1 MSTSKNKPAN
11 IVIRLSHVDKTY
23 DLGEEKL
30 EILKNI
36 SVTIES
42 GELVAIVGPSGS
54 GKSTL
59 MHIMGLL
66 DKQTGGTVE
75 LSGHDVSDLSEVES
89 AKLRNQYIGF
99 IFQQFNLLSRTSA
112 LENVLLP
119 TLYSEPATDK
129 TSYAK
134 QILTDLG
141 LGDRLKNY
149 PNQLSGG
156 QQQRVAIARAL
167 VNDPAVIFADE
178 PTGNLDSKSG
188 HEVVEILK
196 KLNAQGRT
204 IVIVTHD
211 LELAKMAHRTIKIFD
226 GEVISDTNI
235 NSPKSRRSRQA
246 KEDEIVSYTRAY
258 IPGVKGSHTP
268 GMLGKGKKS

>member
-1 MSTSKNKPAN
+1 MSTRKNKKGAA
-11 IVIRLSHVDKTY
+11 VLELSHIVKQY
-23 DLGEEKL
+23 QLGEDTL
-30 EILKNI
+30 EILHDV
-36 SVTIES
+36 SVSIYS

-59 MHIMGLL
+59 MHIMGIL
-66 DKQTGGTVE
+66 DKQT
-75 LSGHDVSDLSEVES
+75 SGKVTLAGREIANLTEKEA

-99 IFQQFNLLSRTSA
+99 IFQQFNLLARTST

-119 TLYSEPATDK
+119 TLYSGNTKEK
-129 TSYAK
+129 TAYAIK
-134 QILTDLG
+134 ILDSLG
-141 LGDRLKNY
+141 LGERLKNY

-196 KLNAQGRT
+196 KLNAEGRT

-211 LELAKMAHRTIKIFD
+211 LELAKMANRTIKIFD
-226 GEVISDTNI
+226 G
-235 NSPKSRRSRQA
+235 K
-246 KEDEIVSYTRAY
+246 IVSDLPAGRQGTE
-258 IPGVKGSHTP
+258 K
-268 GMLGKGKKS
+268 

>member
-1 MSTSKNKPAN
+1 MSTPKNKSSAKA
-11 IVIRLSHVDKTY
+11 VLTLSHITKDY
-23 DLGEEKL
+23 ELGDQIL
-30 EILKNI
+30 EILKDI
-36 SVTIES
+36 SLTISE

-66 DKQTGGTVE
+66 DQQSSGTVM
-75 LSGHDVSDLSEVES
+75 LAGHDASSLTEIEA
-89 AKLRNQYIGF
+89 AKLRNKYIGF

-119 TLYSEPATDK
+119 TIYTEGAVGKKEYATK
-129 TSYAK
+129 L
-134 QILTDLG
+134 LTDLG
-141 LGDRLKNY
+141 LGERLGNY

-167 VNDPAVIFADE
+167 INDPAVIFADE

-196 KLNAQGRT
+196 KLNSEGRT

-211 LELAKMAHRTIKIFD
+211 IELAKMAHRTIHIFD
-226 GEVISDTNI
+226 GQVVSDRT
-235 NSPKSRRSRQA
+235 
-246 KEDEIVSYTRAY
+246 
-258 IPGVKGSHTP
+258 
-268 GMLGKGKKS
+268 KKL

>member
-1 MSTSKNKPAN
+1 MSTSKNKKGKP
-11 IVIRLSHVDKTY
+11 VLELSHIVKNY
-23 DLGEEKL
+23 ELGDQTL
-30 EILKNI
+30 NILKDI
-36 SVTIES
+36 SITIYE

-59 MHIMGLL
+59 MHIMGIL
-66 DKQTGGTVE
+66 DQQTSGTVTLAGRE
-75 LSGHDVSDLSEVES
+75 VIDLTETEA

-119 TLYSEPATDK
+119 TVYSGNSDAK
-129 TSYAK
+129 TSYATK
-134 QILTDLG
+134 LLTDLG
-141 LGDRLKNY
+141 LGERLKNA

-196 KLNAQGRT
+196 QLNKDGRT

-211 LELAKMAHRTIKIFD
+211 LELAKMANRTIKIFD
-226 GEVISDTNI
+226 GEVVSDT
-235 NSPKSRRSRQA
+235 
-246 KEDEIVSYTRAY
+246 T
-258 IPGVKGSHTP
+258 
-268 GMLGKGKKS
+268 KKS

>member
-1 MSTSKNKPAN
+1 MSISKNKRQN
-11 IVIRLSHVDKTY
+11 HVIKLSDVTKSY
-23 DLGEEKL
+23 DLGGEKL
-30 EILKNI
+30 QILKGI
-36 SVTIES
+36 SVTINQ

-66 DKQTGGTVE
+66 DKQSEGRVE
-75 LSGHDVSDLSEVES
+75 LAGHDVSGLNEVEL
-89 AKLRNQYIGF
+89 AKMRNQYIGF

-119 TLYSEPATDK
+119 TIYNENPTDH
-129 TSYAK
+129 TASAK

-141 LGDRLKNY
+141 LGERLKNY

-167 VNDPAVIFADE
+167 VNNPAVIFADE

-188 HEVVEILK
+188 HEVIEILK
-196 KLNAQGRT
+196 KLNAEGRT

-226 GEVISDTNI
+226 GEITSDTNSRTSKRL
-235 NSPKSRRSRQA
+235 NGNTDSPSK
-246 KEDEIVSYTRAY
+246 
-258 IPGVKGSHTP
+258 
-268 GMLGKGKKS
+268 

>member
-1 MSTSKNKPAN
+1 MAKQSTSSNKKEIILSLSN
-11 IVIRLSHVDKTY
+11 ITKDYV
-23 DLGEEKL
+23 LGDQTVH
-30 EILKNI
+30 ILKDV
-36 SVTIES
+36 SVSIAK

-66 DKQTGGTVE
+66 DNPTSGEVI
-75 LSGHDVSDLSEVES
+75 LSGRNVSGLSEKE
-89 AKLRNQYIGF
+89 AALLRNRYIGF

-119 TLYSEPATDK
+119 TTYSELSALPTAKAKDLL
-129 TSYAK
+129 TS
-134 QILTDLG
+134 LG
-141 LGDRLKNY
+141 LGERLKNY

-167 VNDPAVIFADE
+167 INDPSVIFADE
-178 PTGNLDSKSG
+178 PTGNLDSQSG

-196 KLNAQGRT
+196 KLNNEGRT

-211 LELAKMAHRTIKIFD
+211 NELANMAKRVIRIFD
-226 GEVISDTNI
+226 GVITSDTTNK
-235 NSPKSRRSRQA
+235 PK
-246 KEDEIVSYTRAY
+246 K
-258 IPGVKGSHTP
+258 
-268 GMLGKGKKS
+268 

>member
-1 MSTSKNKPAN
+1 MSTSKTKASKT
-11 IVIRLSHVDKTY
+11 VIS
-23 DLGEEKL
+23 
-30 EILKNI
+30 LKNVSKI
-36 SVTIES
+36 YELAEEQLTVLSDITVSITQ

-66 DKQTGGTVE
+66 DKQSRGSVE
-75 LSGHDVSDLSEVES
+75 LAGHDVSDLSEVES

-119 TLYSEPATDK
+119 TVYSESLTDK
-129 TSYAK
+129 TAYAK
-134 QILTDLG
+134 KLLTDLG
-141 LGDRLKNY
+141 LGERLKNY

-196 KLNAQGRT
+196 QLNQEGRT

-226 GEVISDTNI
+226 GKIISDTR
-235 NSPKSRRSRQA
+235 KS
-246 KEDEIVSYTRAY
+246 
-258 IPGVKGSHTP
+258 
-268 GMLGKGKKS
+268 

>member
-1 MSTSKNKPAN
+1 MTMSTRKNKSTTP
-11 IVIRLSHVDKTY
+11 VLELSHIVKQY
-23 DLGEEKL
+23 QLGEETL
-30 EILKNI
+30 EILHDI
-36 SVTIES
+36 SVSIYR

-59 MHIMGLL
+59 MHIMGIL
-66 DKQTGGTVE
+66 DQQTSGKVI
-75 LSGHDVSDLSEVES
+75 LSGREIANLTEKEA

-99 IFQQFNLLSRTSA
+99 IFQQFNLLARTST

-119 TLYSEPATDK
+119 TLYSGNTKQK
-129 TSYAK
+129 TPYA
-134 QILTDLG
+134 INLLESLG
-141 LGDRLKNY
+141 LGERLKNH

-167 VNDPAVIFADE
+167 VNDPSIIFADE

-188 HEVVEILK
+188 HEVIEILK
-196 KLNAQGRT
+196 KLNAEGRT

-226 GEVISDTNI
+226 GKIVSDT
-235 NSPKSRRSRQA
+235 
-246 KEDEIVSYTRAY
+246 
-258 IPGVKGSHTP
+258 
-268 GMLGKGKKS
+268 KK

>member
-1 MSTSKNKPAN
+1 MSTSKNKSDL
-11 IVIRLSHVDKTY
+11 VIKLNQVTKAY
-23 DLGEEKL
+23 DLGEDKL
-30 EILKNI
+30 QILQGISIEIK
-36 SVTIES
+36 S
-42 GELVAIVGPSGS
+42 GDLVAIVGPSGS

-66 DKQTGGTVE
+66 DKQSSGSVE
-75 LSGHDVSDLSEVES
+75 LAGHNVSDLNEVEL

-112 LENVLLP
+112 IENVLLP
-119 TLYSEPATDK
+119 TVYAENASDK
-129 TSYAK
+129 TLKAK
-134 QILTDLG
+134 EILTSLG

-167 VNDPAVIFADE
+167 INDPAVIFADE

-196 KLNAQGRT
+196 KLNAEGRT

-211 LELAKMAHRTIKIFD
+211 LELAKMARRTIKIFD
-226 GEVISDTNI
+226 GKIVSDTG
-235 NSPKSRRSRQA
+235 
-246 KEDEIVSYTRAY
+246 TRE
-258 IPGVKGSHTP
+258 H
-268 GMLGKGKKS
+268 GKTGAQK

>member
-1 MSTSKNKPAN
+1 MKSGVKVEKNKRQN
-11 IVIRLSHVDKTY
+11 HVINLSDVTKSY
-23 DLGEEKL
+23 DLGGEKL
-30 EILKNI
+30 QILKGI
-36 SVTIES
+36 SVTINQ

-66 DKQTGGTVE
+66 DKQSEGRVE
-75 LSGHDVSDLSEVES
+75 LAGNDVSGLNEVEL
-89 AKLRNQYIGF
+89 AKMRNQYIGF

-119 TLYSEPATDK
+119 TIYNENPTDH
-129 TSYAK
+129 TASAK

-141 LGDRLKNY
+141 LGERLKNY

-188 HEVVEILK
+188 HEVIEILK
-196 KLNAQGRT
+196 KLNSEGRT

-226 GEVISDTNI
+226 GEIISDT
-235 NSPKSRRSRQA
+235 R
-246 KEDEIVSYTRAY
+246 
-258 IPGVKGSHTP
+258 
-268 GMLGKGKKS
+268 KK

>member
-1 MSTSKNKPAN
+1 MPKLQKVSHKATVSTSKKLNKPV
-11 IVIRLSHVDKTY
+11 VIELKNVTKTY
-23 DLGEEKL
+23 ELGDDTL
-30 EILKNI
+30 QILRGV
-36 SVTIES
+36 SLSIEA

-66 DKQTGGTVE
+66 DKQSTGQVV
-75 LSGHDVSDLSEVES
+75 LSGHDVSAMTEVEL
-89 AKLRNQYIGF
+89 ARLRNQYIGF

-112 LENVLLP
+112 VENVLLP
-119 TLYSEPATDK
+119 TLYSASPQDK
-129 TSYAK
+129 TQQAK
-134 QILTDLG
+134 DILTQLG
-141 LGDRLKNY
+141 LATRFENK

-167 VNDPAVIFADE
+167 INDPSVIFADE

-196 KLNAQGRT
+196 DLNRAGRT

-211 LELAKMAHRTIKIFD
+211 LELAKIAPRVIRILD
-226 GEVISDTNI
+226 GQIVSDTKTKVVKKGV
-235 NSPKSRRSRQA
+235 SKS
-246 KEDEIVSYTRAY
+246 
-258 IPGVKGSHTP
+258 
-268 GMLGKGKKS
+268 

>member
-1 MSTSKNKPAN
+1 MSTSKNKRQN
-11 IVIRLSHVDKTY
+11 HVINLSDVTKSY
-23 DLGEEKL
+23 DLGGEKL
-30 EILKNI
+30 QILKGI
-36 SVTIES
+36 SVTINQ

-66 DKQTGGTVE
+66 DKQSEGRVE
-75 LSGHDVSDLSEVES
+75 LAGNDVSGLNEVEL
-89 AKLRNQYIGF
+89 AKMRNQYIGF

-119 TLYSEPATDK
+119 TIYNETPTDH
-129 TSYAK
+129 TASAK

-141 LGDRLKNY
+141 LGERLKNY

-188 HEVVEILK
+188 HEVIEILK
-196 KLNAQGRT
+196 KLNSEGRT

-226 GEVISDTNI
+226 GEIISDT
-235 NSPKSRRSRQA
+235 R
-246 KEDEIVSYTRAY
+246 
-258 IPGVKGSHTP
+258 
-268 GMLGKGKKS
+268 KK

>member
-1 MSTSKNKPAN
+1 MKSGVKVEKNKRQN
-11 IVIRLSHVDKTY
+11 HVIKLSDVTKSY
-23 DLGEEKL
+23 DLGGEKL
-30 EILKNI
+30 QILKGI
-36 SVTIES
+36 SVTINQ

-66 DKQTGGTVE
+66 DKQSEGRVE
-75 LSGHDVSDLSEVES
+75 LAGHDVSGLNEVEL
-89 AKLRNQYIGF
+89 AKMRNQYIGF

-119 TLYSEPATDK
+119 TIYNENPTDH
-129 TSYAK
+129 TASAK

-141 LGDRLKNY
+141 LGERLKNY

-167 VNDPAVIFADE
+167 VNNPAVIFADE

-188 HEVVEILK
+188 HEVIEILK
-196 KLNAQGRT
+196 KLNAEGRT

-226 GEVISDTNI
+226 GEIISDTNSRTSKRI
-235 NSPKSRRSRQA
+235 NGNTDSLSK
-246 KEDEIVSYTRAY
+246 
-258 IPGVKGSHTP
+258 
-268 GMLGKGKKS
+268 

>member
-1 MSTSKNKPAN
+1 MSTSKNKPEP
-11 IVIRLSHVDKTY
+11 VIKLDGVSKVY
-23 DLGEEKL
+23 PLGEEKL
-30 EILKNI
+30 IVLQNI
-36 SVTIES
+36 TLSIQK

-66 DKQTGGTVE
+66 DKQTGGSVE
-75 LSGHDVSDLSEVES
+75 LAGHDVSDLNEIEL
-89 AKLRNQYIGF
+89 AKMRNQYIGF

-119 TLYSEPATDK
+119 TLYSENVIDKTDK
-129 TSYAK
+129 AK

-188 HEVVEILK
+188 HEVIEILK
-196 KLNAQGRT
+196 KLNSEGRT

-211 LELAKMAHRTIKIFD
+211 LELAQMAHRTIHIFD
-226 GEVISDTNI
+226 GEIISDT
-235 NSPKSRRSRQA
+235 R
-246 KEDEIVSYTRAY
+246 
-258 IPGVKGSHTP
+258 
-268 GMLGKGKKS
+268 KK

>member
-1 MSTSKNKPAN
+1 MSTPKNKPTPKS
-11 IVIRLSHVDKTY
+11 VLSLSHITKSYEVGDQT
-23 DLGEEKL
+23 L
-30 EILKNI
+30 EILKDI
-36 SVTIES
+36 SLTIEA

-66 DKQTGGTVE
+66 DSQSTGTVT
-75 LSGHDVSDLSEVES
+75 LAGHDASSLTEVE
-89 AKLRNQYIGF
+89 AAGLRNKYIGF

-119 TLYSEPATDK
+119 TIYNGDATGK
-129 TSYAK
+129 AAYATK
-134 QILTDLG
+134 LLTDLG
-141 LGDRLKNY
+141 LGERLANY

-167 VNDPAVIFADE
+167 INDPAVIFADE

-188 HEVVEILK
+188 HDVVEILK
-196 KLNAQGRT
+196 KLNAEGRT

-226 GEVISDTNI
+226 GQVLSD
-235 NSPKSRRSRQA
+235 
-246 KEDEIVSYTRAY
+246 
-258 IPGVKGSHTP
+258 
-268 GMLGKGKKS
+268 KKS

>member
-1 MSTSKNKPAN
+1 MSTSKNKSKN
-11 IVIRLSHVDKTY
+11 IVIKLDKVTKSY

-30 EILKNI
+30 QILQSI
-36 SVTIES
+36 SLQIES
-42 GELVAIVGPSGS
+42 GDLVAIVGPSGS

-59 MHIMGLL
+59 MHIMGML
-66 DKQTGGTVE
+66 DKQTSGSVE
-75 LSGHDVSDLSEVES
+75 LAGHDVSNMSEIEL

-99 IFQQFNLLSRTSA
+99 IFQQFNLLTRTSA
-112 LENVLLP
+112 MENVLLP
-119 TLYSEPATDK
+119 TVYSENGGDRSAK
-129 TSYAK
+129 AK

-141 LGDRLKNY
+141 LGERLKNY

-167 VNDPAVIFADE
+167 INDPAVIFADE

-196 KLNAQGRT
+196 KLNAEGRT

-211 LELAKMAHRTIKIFD
+211 LELAKMAHRTIRIFD
-226 GEVISDTNI
+226 GQIISDT
-235 NSPKSRRSRQA
+235 R
-246 KEDEIVSYTRAY
+246 
-258 IPGVKGSHTP
+258 
-268 GMLGKGKKS
+268 KK

>member
-1 MSTSKNKPAN
+1 MSTSKNKTAKAVLELTHIVKDYELGDQTLN
-11 IVIRLSHVDKTY
+11 ILRDV
-23 DLGEEKL
+23 
-30 EILKNI
+30 
-36 SVTIES
+36 SVTIYE

-59 MHIMGLL
+59 MHIMGIL
-66 DKQTGGTVE
+66 DKQSSGTVK
-75 LSGHDVSDLSEVES
+75 LAGREVIGLTETE
-89 AKLRNQYIGF
+89 AAVLRNKYIGF
-99 IFQQFNLLSRTSA
+99 IFQQFNLLARTSA

-119 TLYSEPATDK
+119 TIYSGNSDQKVA
-129 TSYAK
+129 YAK
-134 QILTDLG
+134 KLLTDLG
-141 LGDRLKNY
+141 LGERMSNA

-196 KLNAQGRT
+196 KLNAEGRT

-211 LELAKMAHRTIKIFD
+211 LELAKMANRTIKIFD
-226 GEVISDTNI
+226 GKVVSDT
-235 NSPKSRRSRQA
+235 KQ
-246 KEDEIVSYTRAY
+246 
-258 IPGVKGSHTP
+258 
-268 GMLGKGKKS
+268 

>member
-1 MSTSKNKPAN
+1 MSTSPKIKSTSRRSVLTLRN
-11 IVIRLSHVDKTY
+11 VGRTY
-23 DLGEEKL
+23 QLGDEEL
-30 EILKNI
+30 TVLKNI
-36 SVTIES
+36 NLTITE

-66 DKQTGGTVE
+66 DKQSSGSVTLADREVSSLTENE
-75 LSGHDVSDLSEVES
+75 L

-112 LENVLLP
+112 VENVLLP
-119 TLYSEPATDK
+119 TLYNQTSTDLTK
-129 TSYAK
+129 KA
-134 QILTDLG
+134 QEILRSLG
-141 LGDRLKNY
+141 LGERLNNK

-167 VNDPAVIFADE
+167 INDPAVIFADE

-196 KLNAQGRT
+196 KLNREGRT

-211 LELAKMAHRTIKIFD
+211 LELAKIASRIVRIFD
-226 GEVISDTNI
+226 GSIISDTQNQ
-235 NSPKSRRSRQA
+235 PKKQ
-246 KEDEIVSYTRAY
+246 K
-258 IPGVKGSHTP
+258 
-268 GMLGKGKKS
+268 

>member
-1 MSTSKNKPAN
+1 MSTPKNKSKAK
-11 IVIRLSHVDKTY
+11 VVLSLSHITKNY
-23 DLGEEKL
+23 ELGDQTL
-30 EILKNI
+30 EILKDI
-36 SVTIES
+36 SLDISE

-66 DKQTGGTVE
+66 DQQTSGTVT
-75 LSGHDVSDLSEVES
+75 LAGHDASSLTEVE
-89 AKLRNQYIGF
+89 AAVLRNKYIGF

-119 TLYSEPATDK
+119 TIYTEGAVGKTAYATK
-129 TSYAK
+129 L
-134 QILTDLG
+134 LTNLG
-141 LGDRLKNY
+141 LGDRLTNY

-167 VNDPAVIFADE
+167 INDPAVIFADE

-196 KLNAQGRT
+196 KLNAEGRT

-211 LELAKMAHRTIKIFD
+211 IELAKMAHRTIKIFD
-226 GEVISDTNI
+226 GQVVSDIT
-235 NSPKSRRSRQA
+235 K
-246 KEDEIVSYTRAY
+246 
-258 IPGVKGSHTP
+258 
-268 GMLGKGKKS
+268 

>member
-1 MSTSKNKPAN
+1 MSISKNKKAKP
-11 IVIRLSHVDKTY
+11 VLELSHIVKNY
-23 DLGEEKL
+23 ELGDQTL
-30 EILKNI
+30 NILRDI
-36 SVTIES
+36 SLTIYE

-59 MHIMGLL
+59 MHIMGIL
-66 DKQTGGTVE
+66 DKQTTGTVKLAGRE
-75 LSGHDVSDLSEVES
+75 VVDLTETEA

-99 IFQQFNLLSRTSA
+99 IFQQFNLLSRTTA

-119 TLYSEPATDK
+119 TIYSGNSEEK
-129 TSYAK
+129 TNYAIK
-134 QILTDLG
+134 ILTDLG
-141 LGDRLKNY
+141 LGERLKNA

-196 KLNAQGRT
+196 QLNKDGRT

-211 LELAKMAHRTIKIFD
+211 LELAKMANRTIRIFD
-226 GEVISDTNI
+226 GEVVSDT
-235 NSPKSRRSRQA
+235 
-246 KEDEIVSYTRAY
+246 T
-258 IPGVKGSHTP
+258 
-268 GMLGKGKKS
+268 KKS

>member
-1 MSTSKNKPAN
+1 MVLRRVNVSSPKNKTVLELTG
-11 IVIRLSHVDKTY
+11 ITKDYELGDQTLS
-23 DLGEEKL
+23 
-30 EILKNI
+30 ILKGV
-36 SVTIES
+36 SLTIHE

-66 DKQTGGTVE
+66 DNPTAGIVRLAGQN
-75 LSGHDVSDLSEVES
+75 VSSLTEQE
-89 AKLRNQYIGF
+89 AARARNKYIGF

-112 LENVLLP
+112 VENVLLP
-119 TLYSEPATDK
+119 TLYSPEPVDRTRRAVE
-129 TSYAK
+129 
-134 QILTDLG
+134 ILTSLG
-141 LGDRLKNY
+141 LGERLQNY

-196 KLNAQGRT
+196 KLNSEGKT

-211 LELAKMAHRTIKIFD
+211 MELAQVARRVIRILD
-226 GEVISDTNI
+226 GQIVSDTT
-235 NSPKSRRSRQA
+235 SKKVGRR
-246 KEDEIVSYTRAY
+246 
-258 IPGVKGSHTP
+258 P
-268 GMLGKGKKS
+268 

>member
-1 MSTSKNKPAN
+1 MSTPKNKVSAKPVL
-11 IVIRLSHVDKTY
+11 ILSHVKKDY
-23 DLGEEKL
+23 DLGGDTL
-30 EILKNI
+30 QILKDV
-36 SVTIES
+36 SVTITA

-66 DKQTGGTVE
+66 DRQTSGTVK
-75 LSGHDVSDLSEVES
+75 LAGQDVSSLTEVQ
-89 AKLRNQYIGF
+89 AARLRNKYIGF

-119 TLYSEPATDK
+119 TIYNPETSDK
-129 TSYAK
+129 TAYGIK
-134 QILTDLG
+134 LLTDLG
-141 LGDRLKNY
+141 LGERLKNY

-167 VNDPAVIFADE
+167 INDPAVIFADE

-196 KLNAQGRT
+196 QLNVEGRT

-226 GEVISDTNI
+226 GKIISDTN
-235 NSPKSRRSRQA
+235 KRS
-246 KEDEIVSYTRAY
+246 
-258 IPGVKGSHTP
+258 
-268 GMLGKGKKS
+268 

>member
-1 MSTSKNKPAN
+1 MSTSKNKKAEPVLELLD
-11 IVIRLSHVDKTY
+11 ITKDY
-23 DLGEEKL
+23 ELGDQTL
-30 EILKNI
+30 NILKG
-36 SVTIES
+36 VTLTITR

-59 MHIMGLL
+59 MHIMGIL
-66 DKQTGGTVE
+66 DQQTSGTVKLAGRE
-75 LSGHDVSDLSEVES
+75 VVDLSES
-89 AKLRNQYIGF
+89 DAAALRNKYIGF

-119 TLYSEPATDK
+119 TVYSGTTDSKVEYATE
-129 TSYAK
+129 
-134 QILTDLG
+134 ILTSLG
-141 LGDRLKNY
+141 LGERLKNY

-196 KLNAQGRT
+196 KLNAEGRT

-211 LELAKMAHRTIKIFD
+211 LELAKMANRTIKIFD
-226 GEVISDTNI
+226 GEVVSDT
-235 NSPKSRRSRQA
+235 
-246 KEDEIVSYTRAY
+246 T
-258 IPGVKGSHTP
+258 
-268 GMLGKGKKS
+268 KKS

>member
-1 MSTSKNKPAN
+1 MSISKNKHQN
-11 IVIRLSHVDKTY
+11 HVIKLSDVTKSY
-23 DLGEEKL
+23 DLGGEKL
-30 EILKNI
+30 QILKGI
-36 SVTIES
+36 SVTINQ

-66 DKQTGGTVE
+66 DKQSEGRVE
-75 LSGHDVSDLSEVES
+75 LAGHDVSGLNEVEL
-89 AKLRNQYIGF
+89 AKMRNQYIGF

-119 TLYSEPATDK
+119 TIYNENPTDH
-129 TSYAK
+129 TASAK

-141 LGDRLKNY
+141 LGERLKNY

-167 VNDPAVIFADE
+167 VNNPAVIFADE

-188 HEVVEILK
+188 HEVIEILK
-196 KLNAQGRT
+196 KLNAEGRT

-226 GEVISDTNI
+226 GEIISDTNSRTLKRI
-235 NSPKSRRSRQA
+235 NGNTDSPSK
-246 KEDEIVSYTRAY
+246 
-258 IPGVKGSHTP
+258 
-268 GMLGKGKKS
+268 

>member
-1 MSTSKNKPAN
+1 MSMSKNNKAKP
-11 IVIRLSHVDKTY
+11 VLELSHIIKNY
-23 DLGEEKL
+23 ELGDQTL
-30 EILKNI
+30 NILKDV
-36 SVTIES
+36 SLTINQ

-59 MHIMGLL
+59 MHIMGIL
-66 DKQTGGTVE
+66 DKQTSGTVSLAGRE
-75 LSGHDVSDLSEVES
+75 VVDLTETEA

-119 TLYSEPATDK
+119 TIYSGNSDEKVAYATK
-129 TSYAK
+129 L
-134 QILTDLG
+134 LTDLG
-141 LGDRLKNY
+141 LGQRLQNA

-196 KLNAQGRT
+196 QLNKEGRT

-211 LELAKMAHRTIKIFD
+211 LELAKMANRTIKIFD
-226 GEVISDTNI
+226 G
-235 NSPKSRRSRQA
+235 Q
-246 KEDEIVSYTRAY
+246 IVSDSTKSTAKQENRKT
-258 IPGVKGSHTP
+258 GV
-268 GMLGKGKKS
+268 LKS

>member
-1 MSTSKNKPAN
+1 MSTPKSKKSQA
-11 IVIRLSHVDKTY
+11 VLSLSHVSKVY
-23 DLGEEKL
+23 NLGEEDL
-30 EILKNI
+30 IVLGDI
-36 SVTIES
+36 SVTITS

-66 DKQTGGTVE
+66 DQQTSGTVT
-75 LSGHDVSDLSEVES
+75 LAGHDASSLTEVEAS
-89 AKLRNQYIGF
+89 KLRNKYIGF

-119 TLYSEPATDK
+119 TLYNEDGGDK
-129 TSYAK
+129 SAYAK
-134 QILTDLG
+134 KLLTDLG
-141 LGDRLKNY
+141 LGERLKNY

-167 VNDPAVIFADE
+167 INDPAVIFADE

-196 KLNAQGRT
+196 KLNAEGRT

-211 LELAKMAHRTIKIFD
+211 LELAKMANRTIKIFD
-226 GEVISDTNI
+226 GNIVSDT
-235 NSPKSRRSRQA
+235 Q
-246 KEDEIVSYTRAY
+246 
-258 IPGVKGSHTP
+258 
-268 GMLGKGKKS
+268 KKI

>member
-1 MSTSKNKPAN
+1 MSTSKNKVSSA
-11 IVIRLSHVDKTY
+11 VLTLSHVSKEYELGDDK
-23 DLGEEKL
+23 
-30 EILKNI
+30 LKVLSDVSLTI
-36 SVTIES
+36 SS

-66 DKQTGGTVE
+66 DKQTVGKVT
-75 LSGHDVSDLSEVES
+75 LAGHDVSDLTEIE
-89 AKLRNQYIGF
+89 AAALRNRYIGF
-99 IFQQFNLLSRTSA
+99 IFQQFNLLARTSA

-119 TLYSEPATDK
+119 TLYSEDK
-129 TSYAK
+129 TGKAAYAK
-134 QILTDLG
+134 KILTDLG
-141 LGDRLKNY
+141 LEQRLKNY

-167 VNDPAVIFADE
+167 INDPSVIFADE

-196 KLNAQGRT
+196 QLNKEGRT

-211 LELAKMAHRTIKIFD
+211 LELAKMAKRTIKIFD
-226 GEVISDTNI
+226 GKIVSDT
-235 NSPKSRRSRQA
+235 R
-246 KEDEIVSYTRAY
+246 
-258 IPGVKGSHTP
+258 
-268 GMLGKGKKS
+268 KK